1 MTMTFTA
8 GWAQPK
14 LGVVPALGANATNKQ
29 KKNKAYIEN
38 NNQKRLDGAIFLT
51 LFNETDVR
59 NAIQQAQGQYNNA
72 HATIKTLL
80 TEMIGSTVSI
90 TIDQG
95 THQAEDADGGGFK
108 LHFDARRPDN
118 KCFHLYVA
126 QDLTGALKIT
136 EISFMDGGNKV
147 EAHPS

>member
-14 LGVVPALGANATNKQ
+14 LGVVPVLGANATNKQ
-29 KKNKAYIEN
+29 TNKQKKNKTYIEN

-59 NAIQQAQGQYNNA
+59 NAIQKAQGLYNNA

-80 TEMIGSTVSI
+80 TEMIG
-90 TIDQG
+90 
-95 THQAEDADGGGFK
+95 
-108 LHFDARRPDN
+108 
-118 KCFHLYVA
+118 
-126 QDLTGALKIT
+126 
-136 EISFMDGGNKV
+136 
-147 EAHPS
+147 